1 VVSGITALPRGP
13 RPTIL
18 GLKNLEVLV
27 TGTTVSLA
35 LSAEERELIQEI
47 LEERH
52 RTLLVEISHTDH
64 HHFKTVLRKKAEL
77 LESVLSRFLV
87 NA

>member
-1 VVSGITALPRGP
+1 
-13 RPTIL
+13 L

-35 LSAEERELIQEI
+35 LSEEERELIREI